1 MSHFDHSWDPCPW
14 VVLNDFG
21 GAFAMGAIGGIV
33 WHGVKGMLTGSLAAI
48 KARAPVVGGNFGVW
62 GGMFSSFDCLVKGY
76 RQKEDPWNA
85 ILSGFMTGGALAAR
99 GGVRSMVGSAIGC
112 GVLLG
117 VFEGVG
123 VLFTR
128 LFAENNRPIA
138 PPPAK
143 QYTMSHSDHSRDPC
157 PWVVL
162 NDFGGAF
169 AMGAIGGTV
178 WHGVKGM
185 RNSPKG
191 DRLTGSLAAIKA
203 RAPVVGGNFGV
214 WGGMFSSF
222 DCLVKGYRQK
232 EDPWNA
238 ILSGFMTGGALAA
251 RGGVCSMVGS
261 AIGCGVLLGVFEGVG
276 VLFTRLFAENNR
288 PIAPPI
294 EPIAAPQTPTNVV
307 TSS

>member
-1 MSHFDHSWDPCPW
+1 MYSDHSWDPCPW

-33 WHGVKGMLTGSLAAI
+33 WHGVKGILNLENNNAHQQKTEMLNGLGDRLTGSLAAI

-138 PPPAK
+138 PP
-143 QYTMSHSDHSRDPC
+143 
-157 PWVVL
+157 
-162 NDFGGAF
+162 
-169 AMGAIGGTV
+169 
-178 WHGVKGM
+178 
-185 RNSPKG
+185 
-191 DRLTGSLAAIKA
+191 
-203 RAPVVGGNFGV
+203 
-214 WGGMFSSF
+214 
-222 DCLVKGYRQK
+222 
-232 EDPWNA
+232 
-238 ILSGFMTGGALAA
+238 
-251 RGGVCSMVGS
+251 
-261 AIGCGVLLGVFEGVG
+261 
-276 VLFTRLFAENNR
+276 
-288 PIAPPI
+288 I

>member
-1 MSHFDHSWDPCPW
+1 
-14 VVLNDFG
+14 
-21 GAFAMGAIGGIV
+21 
-33 WHGVKGMLTGSLAAI
+33 
-48 KARAPVVGGNFGVW
+48 
-62 GGMFSSFDCLVKGY
+62 
-76 RQKEDPWNA
+76 
-85 ILSGFMTGGALAAR
+85 
-99 GGVRSMVGSAIGC
+99 
-112 GVLLG
+112 
-117 VFEGVG
+117 
-123 VLFTR
+123 
-128 LFAENNRPIA
+128 
-138 PPPAK
+138 
-143 QYTMSHSDHSRDPC
+143 MSHSDHSRDPC

-251 RGGVCSMVGS
+251 RGGVRSMVGS